1 MGSKNELKLNLKT
14 RWSMSM
20 WIFWK
25 VFIGN
30 DDSEVEGVWENWFT
44 DEVSQAKKQIRWV
57 KLKTDQV
64 SQTKANKKN

>member
-30 DDSEVEGVWENWFT
+30 DDSEVEGVWENWY
-44 DEVSQAKKQIRWV
+44 
-57 KLKTDQV
+57 TDQV
-64 SQTKANKKN
+64 SQAKANKKINKTDPVSQAKNSCCQ